1 MRYENALYFSI
12 NCRHCATNPPPL
24 GAAGFGTAIVHRW
37 ENALGALGKIFCRQ
51 LVGVLMTGIR
61 WPAEYKFVVLM
72 AGVGQDLENLA
83 EDHQAADRNI
93 GAVGKEGEVEQSS
106 SRVFC
111 PSWPR
116 VPCSGHNSQQGQG
129 HQWRG

>member
-12 NCRHCATNPPPL
+12 NHRHCATNPLPL
-24 GAAGFGTAIVHRW
+24 GAAGFGTAIMHGW
-37 ENALGALGKIFCRQ
+37 ENTLGTPGKIFCGW

-83 EDHQAADRNI
+83 EDARLWT
-93 GAVGKEGEVEQSS
+93 GTLEPLEKKVKL
-106 SRVFC
+106 
-111 PSWPR
+111 
-116 VPCSGHNSQQGQG
+116 SGVH
-129 HQWRG
+129 